1 MTIINVE
8 WVRATKKGPPS
19 NSVSINRVAEA
30 IFERFQVQCDAK
42 HVENHLRT
50 VKHQWQI
57 ICIIQGESGFG
68 WDDNMKM
75 ITCDKAIYDAT
86 VMAHKKYGPFLNK
99 SIDHYDEMALVVGK
113 DMAIGSFARTFAGI
127 DLDDGNQD
135 SVPID
140 CNNEETEE
148 TPHLYEEVMSMEE
161 EGFDDDF
168 LCSMFDYLSQM
179 AAAAAP
185 DHLFHL
191 RNNFYL
197 GSFQAAINNSDLP
210 NLSPDDAVERDCLVY
225 RSYIALGS
233 YQLVINEID
242 SAAATPLQAVKLL
255 ALYLSNPHDKESTIA
270 SLKEWLA
277 DPAIGSNAIL
287 RLIAGIVFMHEE
299 DYIEAL
305 KHTNAGGTM
314 ELHALNVQIFIK
326 MHRSDYAE
334 RQLRVMQQIDEDHT
348 LTQLANAWLNLAV
361 GGSKIQEAYLIFQDF
376 SEKYPMTGLILNG
389 KAVCCMH
396 MGNFDEAETLL
407 LEALN
412 KDAKDPET
420 LANLVV
426 CGLHLGKSSSRY
438 LSQLKLTLPEHI
450 LVKRASSAE
459 DSFERA
465 VQSVA

>member
-1 MTIINVE
+1 
-8 WVRATKKGPPS
+8 
-19 NSVSINRVAEA
+19 
-30 IFERFQVQCDAK
+30 
-42 HVENHLRT
+42 
-50 VKHQWQI
+50 
-57 ICIIQGESGFG
+57 
-68 WDDNMKM
+68 
-75 ITCDKAIYDAT
+75 
-86 VMAHKKYGPFLNK
+86 MA
-99 SIDHYDEMALVVGK
+99 V
-113 DMAIGSFARTFAGI
+113 
-127 DLDDGNQD
+127 
-135 SVPID
+135 
-140 CNNEETEE
+140 
-148 TPHLYEEVMSMEE
+148 
-161 EGFDDDF
+161 
-168 LCSMFDYLSQM
+168 
-179 AAAAAP
+179 AAAP

-197 GSFQAAINNSDLP
+197 GSF
-210 NLSPDDAVERDCLVY
+210 
-225 RSYIALGS
+225 
-233 YQLVINEID
+233 QLVINEID

-314 ELHALNVQIFIK
+314 ELRLCNWQFIPFPQYTSSLIGWDAALDWLTVNISNLYIQKQIGTSDSSVEFLFSIFSHALNVQIFIK

-389 KAVCCMH
+389 KA
-396 MGNFDEAETLL
+396 
-407 LEALN
+407 
-412 KDAKDPET
+412 DAKDPET

-438 LSQLKLTLPEHI
+438 L
-450 LVKRASSAE
+450 
-459 DSFERA
+459 
-465 VQSVA
+465 

>member
-1 MTIINVE
+1 M
-8 WVRATKKGPPS
+8 
-19 NSVSINRVAEA
+19 
-30 IFERFQVQCDAK
+30 
-42 HVENHLRT
+42 
-50 VKHQWQI
+50 
-57 ICIIQGESGFG
+57 
-68 WDDNMKM
+68 
-75 ITCDKAIYDAT
+75 
-86 VMAHKKYGPFLNK
+86 
-99 SIDHYDEMALVVGK
+99 
-113 DMAIGSFARTFAGI
+113 
-127 DLDDGNQD
+127 
-135 SVPID
+135 
-140 CNNEETEE
+140 
-148 TPHLYEEVMSMEE
+148 
-161 EGFDDDF
+161 
-168 LCSMFDYLSQM
+168 
-179 AAAAAP
+179 AAP
-185 DHLFHL
+185 DHLFSL

-197 GSFQAAINNSDLP
+197 GAYQAAINNSDLP

-242 SAAATPLQAVKLL
+242 NSAATPLQAVKLL
-255 ALYLSNPHDKESTIA
+255 ALYLSSPANKESTIS

-277 DPAIGSNAIL
+277 DSAIGNNAIL
-287 RLIAGIVFMHEE
+287 RLIAGTIFMHEE
-299 DYIEAL
+299 DYNEAL

-314 ELHALNVQIFIK
+314 ELHALNVQIFLK

-334 RQLRVMQQIDEDHT
+334 KQLRYMQQIDEDHT

-376 SEKYPMTGLILNG
+376 SEKYPMTSLILNG

-420 LANLVV
+420 LADLVV
-426 CGLHLGKSSSRY
+426 CSLHLGKPSSRY
-438 LSQLKLTLPEHI
+438 LSQLKLSHPDHM

-459 DSFERA
+459 ENFERA

>member
-1 MTIINVE
+1 
-8 WVRATKKGPPS
+8 
-19 NSVSINRVAEA
+19 
-30 IFERFQVQCDAK
+30 
-42 HVENHLRT
+42 
-50 VKHQWQI
+50 
-57 ICIIQGESGFG
+57 
-68 WDDNMKM
+68 
-75 ITCDKAIYDAT
+75 
-86 VMAHKKYGPFLNK
+86 
-99 SIDHYDEMALVVGK
+99 
-113 DMAIGSFARTFAGI
+113 
-127 DLDDGNQD
+127 
-135 SVPID
+135 
-140 CNNEETEE
+140 
-148 TPHLYEEVMSMEE
+148 
-161 EGFDDDF
+161 
-168 LCSMFDYLSQM
+168 M
-179 AAAAAP
+179 AAAAAVP
-185 DHLFHL
+185 DHLFNL

-197 GSFQAAINNSDLP
+197 GSYQAAINNSDLP

-242 SAAATPLQAVKLL
+242 SSAATPLQAVKLL
-255 ALYLSNPHDKESTIA
+255 ALYLSNPHEKESTIS
-270 SLKEWLA
+270 SLKEWLS
-277 DPAIGSNAIL
+277 DPAIGNNAIL
-287 RLIAGIVFMHEE
+287 RLIAGIIFMHEE
-299 DYIEAL
+299 DYNEAL

-334 RQLRVMQQIDEDHT
+334 KQLRVMQQIDEDHT

-426 CGLHLGKSSSRY
+426 CSLHLGKSSSRY
-438 LSQLKLTLPEHI
+438 LSQLKLTHPEHV

>member
-1 MTIINVE
+1 
-8 WVRATKKGPPS
+8 
-19 NSVSINRVAEA
+19 
-30 IFERFQVQCDAK
+30 
-42 HVENHLRT
+42 
-50 VKHQWQI
+50 
-57 ICIIQGESGFG
+57 
-68 WDDNMKM
+68 
-75 ITCDKAIYDAT
+75 
-86 VMAHKKYGPFLNK
+86 
-99 SIDHYDEMALVVGK
+99 
-113 DMAIGSFARTFAGI
+113 
-127 DLDDGNQD
+127 
-135 SVPID
+135 
-140 CNNEETEE
+140 
-148 TPHLYEEVMSMEE
+148 
-161 EGFDDDF
+161 
-168 LCSMFDYLSQM
+168 M

-185 DHLFHL
+185 DHLFNL
-191 RNNFYL
+191 RNNLYL
-197 GSFQAAINNSDLP
+197 GSYQAAINNSDLP
-210 NLSPDDAVERDCLVY
+210 ILSSEDAVERDCLVY

-242 SAAATPLQAVKLL
+242 SSAATPLQAVKLL
-255 ALYLSNPHDKESTIA
+255 AQYLSNPHDKESIIA

-277 DPAIGSNAIL
+277 DPAIGNNATL
-287 RLIAGIVFMHEE
+287 RLIAGIIFMHEE
-299 DYIEAL
+299 DYSEAL

-334 RQLRVMQQIDEDHT
+334 KQLRVMQQIDEDHT
-348 LTQLANAWLNLAV
+348 LTQLENAWLNLAV

-426 CGLHLGKSSSRY
+426 CSLHLGKSSSRF
-438 LSQLKLTLPEHI
+438 LSQLKLTHPEHI